1 MKRRITLSIA
11 LALSV
16 VLVSLMS
23 SDSTAKAQPG
33 GLRRIADTGIVT
45 LGPNQII
52 RLTVV
57 GTGFGSNPDN
67 LCFRRVEY
75 GEGTCNSD
83 GVCKHAISSQI
94 ESAMIPLVR
103 GEGASFDLRRCIFPI
118 CGGVRGHASGV
129 ALFSKPTVTASAPI
143 TYSVLCFQLRDFSKN
158 VKKSNN
164 FARRSVYNHGSYP
177 CVSIVAQNHSANAA
191 ADR

>member
-103 GEGASFDLRRCIFPI
+103 GEGASFDLRRCISPI
-118 CGGVRGHASGV
+118 CGGVRGVVLSNNRN
-129 ALFSKPTVTASAPI
+129 TRVTAMI
-143 TYSVLCFQLRDFSKN
+143 IDTTTGEV
-158 VKKSNN
+158 
-164 FARRSVYNHGSYP
+164 
-177 CVSIVAQNHSANAA
+177 VAFFDIFTEIS
-191 ADR
+191 

>member
-45 LGPNQII
+45 LGPNQIL

-57 GTGFGSNPDN
+57 GTGFGNNPDN

-103 GEGASFDLRRCIFPI
+103 GEGASFDIPRTAF
-118 CGGVRGHASGV
+118 GVRGVVLSNNRN
-129 ALFSKPTVTASAPI
+129 TRVTAMI
-143 TYSVLCFQLRDFSKN
+143 IDTTT
-158 VKKSNN
+158 
-164 FARRSVYNHGSYP
+164 GE
-177 CVSIVAQNHSANAA
+177 VAVIYDTEMLQ
-191 ADR
+191 